1 MNKKK
6 PLEKIQL
13 YVIVDRKLCYPR
25 RIEEVILDAV
35 EGGAQMIQFRDKE
48 SSDRNFLEDAKRIKK
63 ITDKRKIP
71 FIINDRLDVAL
82 YLDCAGVHLGQKDLP
97 CDFAREILG
106 NKKIVGISAET
117 LGQAKEAQR
126 LGADYIGFGPVFHTT
141 SKEIEKP
148 IGIEGIRRACRQIN
162 TPIFAIGGINQENVS
177 ELVKV
182 GCKRIA
188 VISSVVCAADSKKAA
203 KGLLR
208 KLRKLSNNR

>member
-6 PLEKIQL
+6 LLEKIQL
-13 YVIVDRKLCYPR
+13 YVIVDKKLCYPR
-25 RIEEVILDAV
+25 KIEEVVSNVI

-48 SSDRNFLEDAKRIKK
+48 SSDKDFLEDAKRIKK

-82 YLDCAGVHLGQKDLP
+82 YLDCDGVHLGRKDLP
-97 CDFAREILG
+97 YDFAKEILG

-117 LGQAKEAQR
+117 LRQAKKAQR
-126 LGADYIGFGPVFHTT
+126 LGADYIGLGPIFFTT

-148 IGIEGIRRACRQIN
+148 IGIEVIRRACQQIKI
-162 TPIFAIGGINQENVS
+162 PVFAIGGINRDNVS

-182 GCKRIA
+182 GCHRVA
-188 VISSVVCAADSKKAA
+188 VISSVICAPDSKKAV
-203 KGLLR
+203 KELLR
-208 KLRKLSNNR
+208 KLPNNR